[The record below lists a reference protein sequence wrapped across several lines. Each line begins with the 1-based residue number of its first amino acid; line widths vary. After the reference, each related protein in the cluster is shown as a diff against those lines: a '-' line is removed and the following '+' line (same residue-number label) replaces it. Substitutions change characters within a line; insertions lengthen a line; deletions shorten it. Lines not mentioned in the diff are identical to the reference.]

1 MSADNSQM
9 SANEGGDDA
18 YRNLFGAALTFVLA
32 TTNSLPAAA
41 EDSGHWHG
49 LSVLVATD
57 KKVVKLE
64 DQPNHMVYVTEY
76 DGAVYNGDGKPFLDR
91 ARYQVVSYDDTAVTR
106 AGYKNF
112 TDADGS
118 KVFAKYTVTEAKMP
132 DVRGT
137 FEFTGGTGKY
147 EGITGNGTF
156 HDVFVSDKAA
166 WDELV
171 GEYKIPTAAAGTA
184 SKN

>member
-1 MSADNSQM
+1 MRT
-9 SANEGGDDA
+9 A
-18 YRNLFGAALTFVLA
+18 YLSFAIVTVMLAA
-32 TTNSLPAAA
+32 TNPLPAAA

-64 DQPNHMVYVTEY
+64 DQPNHTVYVTEY

-91 ARYQVVSYDDTAVTR
+91 ARYQVVALVDTAASR
-106 AGYKNF
+106 GGYKFF

-118 KVFAKYTVTEAKMP
+118 KVFAKFTVTEVKMP
-132 DVRGT
+132 EVLGT
-137 FEFTGGTGKY
+137 FEFTGGTGKHQ
-147 EGITGNGTF
+147 GITGNGSF
-156 HDVFVSDKAA
+156 HYVRVSDKAA

-171 GEYKIPTAAAGTA
+171 GEYKIPSAAAGTA
-184 SKN
+184 SK

>member
-1 MSADNSQM
+1 M
-9 SANEGGDDA
+9 
-18 YRNLFGAALTFVLA
+18 LA
-32 TTNSLPAAA
+32 TANSVPAAA
-41 EDSGHWHG
+41 EESGHWHG

-57 KKVVKLE
+57 QKMAKVE
-64 DQPNHMVYVTEY
+64 DRANHMVYVTEF
-76 DGAVYNGDGKPFLDR
+76 DGAVYNAALVDVG
-91 ARYQVVSYDDTAVTR
+91 VTAG
-106 AGYKNF
+106 GYKTF
-112 TDADGS
+112 TEADGS
-118 KVFAKYTVTEAKMP
+118 KVFLKFTVTGGKRP
-132 DVRGT
+132 DLRGT

>member
-1 MSADNSQM
+1 MHTEIFSS
-9 SANEGGDDA
+9 
-18 YRNLFGAALTFVLA
+18 FVALTLVLA
-32 TTNSLPAAA
+32 TANGLPAAA

-64 DQPNHMVYVTEY
+64 DQPNHMVYITEY
-76 DGAVYNGDGKPFLDR
+76 DGAVYNGDGKPFLDK
-91 ARYQVVSYDDTAVTR
+91 ARYQVVAFVDTAVTR
-106 AGYKNF
+106 GGYKFF

-118 KVFAKYTVTEAKMP
+118 KVFAKYAVTEGKLP

-171 GEYKIPTAAAGTA
+171 GDYKIPTAAAGTA

>member
-1 MSADNSQM
+1 MRTGYLSSW
-9 SANEGGDDA
+9 
-18 YRNLFGAALTFVLA
+18 AALTLVLA
-32 TTNSLPAAA
+32 TANSLPVAA
-41 EDSGHWHG
+41 EESGHWHG

-57 KKVVKLE
+57 KKVAKVE
-64 DQPNHMVYVTEY
+64 DRADHMIYVTEY
-76 DGAVYNGDGKPFLDR
+76 DGAVYNGDGKPFLDK
-91 ARYQVVSYDDTAVTR
+91 ARYQVVALVDTAVSR
-106 AGYKNF
+106 GGYKTF

-118 KVFAKYTVTEAKMP
+118 KVFAKYAVTEVKMP

-171 GEYKIPTAAAGTA
+171 GDYKIPTAVAGTA

>member
-1 MSADNSQM
+1 MRTGYLSSW
-9 SANEGGDDA
+9 
-18 YRNLFGAALTFVLA
+18 AALTLVLA
-32 TTNSLPAAA
+32 TANSLPAAA
-41 EDSGHWHG
+41 EESGHWHG

-64 DQPNHMVYVTEY
+64 DQPNHMVYVTKY
-76 DGAVYNGDGKPFLDR
+76 DGAVYNGDGKPFLDK
-91 ARYQVVSYDDTAVTR
+91 ARYQVVPFVDTAVSR
-106 AGYKNF
+106 GGYKFF

-118 KVFAKYTVTEAKMP
+118 KVFAKFTVTEGKLP
-132 DVRGT
+132 DVGGS

-171 GEYKIPTAAAGTA
+171 GEYKIPAAVASTA
-184 SKN
+184 SKK

>member
-1 MSADNSQM
+1 MRTGYLSFWAI
-9 SANEGGDDA
+9 
-18 YRNLFGAALTFVLA
+18 LTLVLA
-32 TTNSLPAAA
+32 TTNSPPAAA

-57 KKVVKLE
+57 KKVAKVDDRADHTL
-64 DQPNHMVYVTEY
+64 YLTEY
-76 DGAVYNGDGKPFLDR
+76 DGAVYNGDGKPFLDK
-91 ARYQVVSYDDTAVTR
+91 ARYQVVALVDTAVTPR
-106 AGYKNF
+106 GGYKTF
-112 TDADGS
+112 TEADGS
-118 KVFAKYTVTEAKMP
+118 KVFAKYTVTEVKMP

-171 GEYKIPTAAAGTA
+171 GDYKIPTAVAGTA
-184 SKN
+184 SRQ

>member
-1 MSADNSQM
+1 MRT
-9 SANEGGDDA
+9 A
-18 YRNLFGAALTFVLA
+18 YLSFAIVTVMLAA
-32 TTNSLPAAA
+32 TNPLPAAA

-57 KKVVKLE
+57 KKLVKLE
-64 DQPNHMVYVTEY
+64 DQPNHTVYVTEY

-91 ARYQVVSYDDTAVTR
+91 ARYQVVALVDTAASR
-106 AGYKNF
+106 GGYKFF

-118 KVFAKYTVTEAKMP
+118 KVFAKFTVTEVKMP
-132 DVRGT
+132 EVLGT

-171 GEYKIPTAAAGTA
+171 GEYKIPTAVAAK
-184 SKN
+184 KN

>member
-1 MSADNSQM
+1 MHTGIFSS
-9 SANEGGDDA
+9 
-18 YRNLFGAALTFVLA
+18 FVALTLVLA
-32 TTNSLPAAA
+32 TANSLPAAA

>member
-1 MSADNSQM
+1 MNT
-9 SANEGGDDA
+9 NEGGDDA

>member
-1 MSADNSQM
+1 MRTGCIS
-9 SANEGGDDA
+9 
-18 YRNLFGAALTFVLA
+18 FWTILTLALA
-32 TTNSLPAAA
+32 TTDSLPAAA

-57 KKVVKLE
+57 KKVAKLE
-64 DQPNHMVYVTEY
+64 DRADHMVYVTEY
-76 DGAVYNGDGKPFLDR
+76 DGAVYNGDGKPFLDK
-91 ARYQVVSYDDTAVTR
+91 ARYQVVSFGDTAVSR
-106 AGYKNF
+106 GGYKFF

-118 KVFAKYTVTEAKMP
+118 KVFAKYTVTEVKMP

-171 GEYKIPTAAAGTA
+171 GDYKIPTAVAGTA
-184 SKN
+184 SRQ

>member
-1 MSADNSQM
+1 MRTGIFSSW
-9 SANEGGDDA
+9 
-18 YRNLFGAALTFVLA
+18 AALTLVLA
-32 TTNSLPAAA
+32 TTNSLPAIA

-64 DQPNHMVYVTEY
+64 DQPNHMVYVAEY
-76 DGAVYNGDGKPFLDR
+76 DGAVYNGDGKPFLDK
-91 ARYQVVSYDDTAVTR
+91 ARYQVVAFTDTAVSR
-106 AGYKNF
+106 GGYKFF

-118 KVFAKYTVTEAKMP
+118 KVFAKYTVTEGKLP
-132 DVRGT
+132 DLRGT

-166 WDELV
+166 WDELI
-171 GEYKIPTAAAGTA
+171 GDYKIPTAVAGTA